1 MFISLAENFYASYQP
16 KLTAETILKL
26 KSLVTIFAAYNR
38 EMPDQYKIKLK
49 EHEVAQASLESLKSF
64 PNAFDIVTGAPKLE
78 RTFWI
83 DRIIPIFQA
92 MGDQTGLV
100 GFEWCELNPEPY
112 MESTI
117 EKDTRK
123 RGPLRN
129 VDGLEYSNLNTDMIV
144 MEASSGQKDED
155 LMHTKDDIL
164 KNIHGFICALETSLR
179 RYPHAQFMTATN
191 LFAFSGQPV
200 CTTIDLSITSLDS
213 NNPGK
218 YIHQECRTAE
228 IPMNYRERIKWLK
241 FFEFVTCS
249 FIPQCVLFC
258 NDN

>member
-1 MFISLAENFYASYQP
+1 
-16 KLTAETILKL
+16 
-26 KSLVTIFAAYNR
+26 
-38 EMPDQYKIKLK
+38 
-49 EHEVAQASLESLKSF
+49 
-64 PNAFDIVTGAPKLE
+64 
-78 RTFWI
+78 
-83 DRIIPIFQA
+83 

-241 FFEFVTCS
+241 FFEFVSKLVIMLRKQTSVIHQLQKENYDIIFQLDFCS
-249 FIPQCVLFC
+249 MFFYSSMRTVL
-258 NDN
+258 